1 MIYIRGLVEADSI
14 NLHIIFST
22 PRLYL
27 HTQSP
32 GLAVTTANA
41 ICATLDAPMLQYK
54 KPVKVD
60 AILWDF
66 DGTLANSAAKNIA
79 ITKQI
84 LARVA
89 PRLTGDTLPRYL
101 QSEADY
107 HIANHAAENWRELY
121 RDFFSMTTD
130 EIESA
135 GPLWEHHQL
144 HDKTKVPLFGGVQE
158 TVRQL
163 SRFPQGICSAN
174 ATSNIRQVLLEYGI
188 NSAFESVIGYED
200 LPHHHQKP
208 APNGGLKCLQEIFGK
223 TQGKTI
229 IYVGDHIADV
239 LFARALGEQL
249 EASNTVISVII
260 THSGAR
266 PGQWRVKPDEVIQN
280 PSDLTALIMN

>member
-1 MIYIRGLVEADSI
+1 
-14 NLHIIFST
+14 
-22 PRLYL
+22 
-27 HTQSP
+27 
-32 GLAVTTANA
+32 
-41 ICATLDAPMLQYK
+41 MLQFK
-54 KPVKVD
+54 KNIKVD

-89 PRLTGDTLPRYL
+89 PRLTGSNLPRYL
-101 QSEADY
+101 QSETDY
-107 HIANHAAENWRELY
+107 HFANHAADHWRDLY
-121 RDFFSMTTD
+121 RDYFGMTAD
-130 EIESA
+130 EIKNA
-135 GPLWEHHQL
+135 GPLWETYQML
-144 HDKTKVPLFGGVQE
+144 DKTGVTLFDGVAD

-163 SRFPQGICSAN
+163 SGFPQGICSAN
-174 ATSNIRQVLLEYGI
+174 ATSNIRQVLHEHDI
-188 NSAFESVIGYED
+188 SSAFESVIGYED

-208 APNGGLKCLQEIFGK
+208 APDGGLKCLQEIFGN

-239 LFARALGEQL
+239 LFTRALGEQL

-266 PGQWRVKPDEVIQN
+266 PGQWRVKPDEVIES
-280 PSDLTALIMN
+280 PTDLAALIMN

>member
-1 MIYIRGLVEADSI
+1 MSG
-14 NLHIIFST
+14 F
-22 PRLYL
+22 
-27 HTQSP
+27 
-32 GLAVTTANA
+32 
-41 ICATLDAPMLQYK
+41 K
-54 KPVKVD
+54 KFNKID

-89 PRLTGDTLPRYL
+89 PRLTGSNLPRYL
-101 QSEADY
+101 QSETDY
-107 HIANHAAENWRELY
+107 HFANHAADHWRDLY
-121 RDFFSMTTD
+121 RDYFGMTAD
-130 EIESA
+130 EIKNA
-135 GPLWEHHQL
+135 GPLWETYQML
-144 HDKTKVPLFGGVQE
+144 DKTGVTLFDGVAD

-163 SRFPQGICSAN
+163 SGFPQGICSAN
-174 ATSNIRQVLLEYGI
+174 ATSNIRQVLLEHGI
-188 NSAFESVIGYED
+188 SSAFESVIGYED

-208 APNGGLKCLQEIFGK
+208 APDGGLKCLQEIFGN

-266 PGQWRVKPDEVIQN
+266 PGQWRVKPDEVIES
-280 PSDLTALIMN
+280 PTDLAALIMN

>member
-1 MIYIRGLVEADSI
+1 
-14 NLHIIFST
+14 
-22 PRLYL
+22 
-27 HTQSP
+27 
-32 GLAVTTANA
+32 
-41 ICATLDAPMLQYK
+41 MLQFK
-54 KPVKVD
+54 KNIKVD

-89 PRLTGDTLPRYL
+89 PRLTGSNLPRYL
-101 QSEADY
+101 QSETDY
-107 HIANHAAENWRELY
+107 HFANHAADHWRDLY
-121 RDFFSMTTD
+121 RDSFGMTAD
-130 EIESA
+130 EIKNA
-135 GPLWEHHQL
+135 GPLWETYQML
-144 HDKTKVPLFGGVQE
+144 DKTGVTLFDGVAD

-163 SRFPQGICSAN
+163 SGFPQGICSAN
-174 ATSNIRQVLLEYGI
+174 ATSNIRQVLHEHDI
-188 NSAFESVIGYED
+188 SSAFESVIGYED

-208 APNGGLKCLQEIFGK
+208 APDGGLKCLQEIFGN

-239 LFARALGEQL
+239 LFTRALGEQL

-266 PGQWRVKPDEVIQN
+266 PGQWRVKPDEVIES
-280 PSDLTALIMN
+280 PTDLAALIMN